1 MTDQQKKEEH
11 GQDEPVEIILDSV
24 PRVSPSR
31 RRTGLQI
38 RQLGPAD
45 RVEGFETQEVDRN
58 GKKIRTIPDNEE
70 IELHK
75 DERFRTVPN
84 GGGPGANSRRDFESR
99 FKAF

>member
-1 MTDQQKKEEH
+1 MSNEQVGPEE
-11 GQDEPVEIILDSV
+11 DRPVEIILDGKPV
-24 PRVSPSR
+24 TSPSR

-45 RVEGFETQEVDRN
+45 RVEGFETQEVDKQ
-58 GKKIRTIPDNEE
+58 GKKIRTIPDDKE

-84 GGGPGANSRRDFESR
+84 EGGPGGRA
-99 FKAF
+99 